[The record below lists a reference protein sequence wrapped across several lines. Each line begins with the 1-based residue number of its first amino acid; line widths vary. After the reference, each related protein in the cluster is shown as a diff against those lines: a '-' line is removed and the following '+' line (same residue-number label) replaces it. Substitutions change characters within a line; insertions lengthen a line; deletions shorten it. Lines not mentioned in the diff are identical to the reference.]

1 MDQGFLSDAVRVA
14 PVTAAGTTVSGAPGD
29 ARHAPVRPLVASEAE
44 TEPTPQPTLQEDIWE
59 PHREDD
65 TNSSTQ
71 EEPSYAGI
79 LTSSIFAT
87 NADADTDADSADTA
101 NESEEDFD
109 PAQAMLRAYFHRLEN
124 RPAWR
129 WHGHVIEATGQSIE
143 SEGPFCSV
151 GECCEIF
158 DSEGHRHRGE
168 VIGFRGSHV
177 LSMTLDAPDGIRYGD
192 AVAALGETPRM
203 NMGPGLLGRVL
214 DALGQPLDGE
224 PPPHAEESWP
234 LESLIPQPMD
244 RVPITTPLG
253 TGLRVLDGLLT
264 VGRGQRVGIFGGSGV
279 GKSTLIGMMTRYTA
293 ADLTVVGLVGERGRE
308 VREFLEDNLG
318 TEGRARSVVLVST
331 SDQSPLMRM
340 RAAQAATA
348 VAEYYAAQGKH
359 VLLVLDSL
367 TRYAMAAREVGLAA
381 GEPPTSRGYT
391 PSVFR
396 KLARLIERAGQFNS
410 GSITAF
416 YTVLMEGDDL
426 NDPLV
431 DAARSLLDGHIV
443 LSRAMAGEGWYPPV
457 SVLDSISRLMPAV
470 TTPAHRERASLVRRL
485 LAAYARSEDLVRI
498 GAYKPGADPEL
509 DRALAAR
516 PHLRK
521 YTEQTPQER
530 LTLDAAVAQ
539 MQALPL

>member
-1 MDQGFLSDAVRVA
+1 MPVA
-14 PVTAAGTTVSGAPGD
+14 QKETAAVTKA
-29 ARHAPVRPLVASEAE
+29 AE
-44 TEPTPQPTLQEDIWE
+44 QK
-59 PHREDD
+59 
-65 TNSSTQ
+65 
-71 EEPSYAGI
+71 
-79 LTSSIFAT
+79 
-87 NADADTDADSADTA
+87 
-101 NESEEDFD
+101 DFD
-109 PAQAMLRAYFHRLEN
+109 PGTGILRAYFRRLES

-129 WHGHVIEATGQSIE
+129 WHGQVVEATGQTIE
-143 SEGPFCSV
+143 SDGPFCSV
-151 GECCEIF
+151 GECCEIL
-158 DSEGHRHRGE
+158 DGTGARHPGE
-168 VIGFRGSHV
+168 VIGFRGVRV
-177 LSMTLDAPDGIRYGD
+177 LSMTLDPPDGIRYGD

-214 DALGQPLDGE
+214 NALGQPLDGA

-279 GKSTLIGMMTRYTA
+279 GKSTLIGMMTRNTA

-308 VREFLEDNLG
+308 VREFLEDSLG
-318 TEGRARSVVLVST
+318 SEGLRRSVVLVST
-331 SDQSPLMRM
+331 SDQSPLLRM

-396 KLARLIERAGQFNS
+396 RLARLIERAGQFTT

-426 NDPLV
+426 HDPIV
-431 DAARSLLDGHIV
+431 DATRSLLDGHVV
-443 LSRAMAGEGWYPPV
+443 LSRGMASEGWYPPV
-457 SVLDSISRLMPAV
+457 QILDSISRLMPAV
-470 TTPAHRERASLVRRL
+470 ATASHRDRAALVRRML
-485 LAAYARSEDLVRI
+485 SAYARSEDLVRI
-498 GAYKPGADPEL
+498 GAYKPGADAEL

-516 PHLRK
+516 PAIRRFM
-521 YTEQTPQER
+521 EQKPEER
-530 LTLDAAVAQ
+530 LTLEAIINEL
-539 MQALPL
+539 QALQI